1 MDIFSYLFVVKIVMF
16 VRKDKN
22 KQKEAGDGTFFKN
35 NAKTGIDPWTHLPST
50 YAGMKSKTGPCKK

>member
-1 MDIFSYLFVVKIVMF
+1 MGGDSNSWMDIFSYLFVVKIVMF

-35 NAKTGIDPWTHLPST
+35 NA
-50 YAGMKSKTGPCKK
+50 